1 MMVMSILGDAMER
14 CAEALK
20 GLNCRLKSLGSAYC
34 IAGEKKNP
42 GFLIK
47 EIKPRD
53 RQVNNHL

>member
-34 IAGEKKNP
+34 IAGKK
-42 GFLIK
+42 K
-47 EIKPRD
+47 KPQD
-53 RQVNNHL
+53 F